1 MIGKE
6 KRREA
11 AIQKELLLLQ
21 KQEEKLAAAAAKAS
35 GGSWKESL
43 ERKLPEKVYEGLQS
57 AFCKGLRWFLT
68 KGAP

>member
-21 KQEEKLAAAAAKAS
+21 KQEEKLAAAASKAS

-43 ERKLPEKVYEGLQS
+43 ERKLPAKVYIIRRQLPE
-57 AFCKGLRWFLT
+57 RFLV
-68 KGAP
+68 

>member
-21 KQEEKLAAAAAKAS
+21 KQEEKLAEAAMKAS

-43 ERKLPEKVYEGLQS
+43 ERKLPAKVYELS
-57 AFCKGLRWFLT
+57 LIHI
-68 KGAP
+68 